1 MKLKIV
7 AAFLVVFAV
16 LSPVKGKNVEGIVK
30 ISSSE
35 TILTQIEEQ
44 NGNVGVECPKFV
56 HADSLKVL
64 PRVSWGYKAQV
75 RRGLIVLTELVP
87 AQDIAELDRKIQARD
102 ERRVEVRITPVV
114 RSAHRVAPGNGGAG
128 VVQTTVTI
136 DAVALE
142 KKIDELKKE
151 NTALTAQNISFLGEL
166 AEAAALKVQV
176 KDMSEKVLALEV
188 EKKSLIEM
196 KEKDDA
202 ELNALKKDSR
212 LLADSLASV
221 NVAREEALVDNKTLE
236 GYARALNGELENAWT
251 DPPSYWVRG
260 ITVALA
266 ALGACAFMYLVYLL
280 FRKRNDGA
288 EEESEC
294 CKDDDEGRDK
304 TAFVKPK
311 L

>member
-16 LSPVKGKNVEGIVK
+16 LSPVKGKNVEGVVK

-64 PRVSWGYKAQV
+64 PRVSWGYKAQIT
-75 RRGLIVLTELVP
+75 RRGVVVLTELVP

-266 ALGACAFMYLVYLL
+266 VLGACAFVYLVYLL

-288 EEESEC
+288 EEE
-294 CKDDDEGRDK
+294 DEGRDK
-304 TAFVKPK
+304 IAFVKPK
-311 L
+311 P